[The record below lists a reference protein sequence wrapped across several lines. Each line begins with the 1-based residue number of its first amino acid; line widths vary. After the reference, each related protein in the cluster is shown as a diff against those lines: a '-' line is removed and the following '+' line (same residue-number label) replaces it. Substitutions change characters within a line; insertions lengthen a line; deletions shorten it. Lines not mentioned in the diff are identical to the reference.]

1 MFGRT
6 KKAPEAAPVRS
17 DLVPI
22 GQCPLRQKVS
32 VRGQIVLM
40 QARPASALPFLRISV
55 KDDTGVAV
63 VTWSGR
69 RSIPGI
75 TLGRRVIITGVA
87 VDSDGLLTFV
97 NPEYELQD

>member
-1 MFGRT
+1 MFGRRKRT
-6 KKAPEAAPVRS
+6 QEADAVRD

-32 VRGQIVLM
+32 IKGQIVM
-40 QARPASALPFLRISV
+40 MRAQPASALPVLRISV
-55 KDDTGVAV
+55 KDDTGEAV
-63 VTWSGR
+63 VDWTGR
-69 RSIPGI
+69 RSIAGI

-87 VDSDGLLTFV
+87 VETDGLLTFV

>member
-1 MFGRT
+1 MFGRRNKT
-6 KKAPEAAPVRS
+6 IAAGPVRD

-32 VRGQIVLM
+32 VKGQIVLM
-40 QARPASALPFLRISV
+40 QARPASALPVLRISV
-55 KDDTGVAV
+55 KDDTGEAV
-63 VTWSGR
+63 VTWTGR
-69 RSIPGI
+69 RSIAGI

-87 VDSDGLLTFV
+87 VESEGLLTFV